1 MIKEIKLPEISETIH
16 TGSVVKI
23 LVSVGDIIDEDQPL
37 IELETEK
44 AMFEVPST
52 EKGIITE
59 ILIKEGDSIEVGQTI
74 VKVDT
79 GIESVQPATEISSP
93 VPQPV
98 EAENISPVSSPKK
111 EKVKDLQKKEIKK
124 ENVSITPA
132 VKEDKNTELVNAS
145 PGVRKLARELG
156 VDLKEVPETDD
167 DGRITEKEVK
177 NYVKTVFESGATNS
191 PAIQLPDFYK
201 WGEIRKE
208 PMSKVRSITAKT
220 MINSLS
226 IPQVTQYDKADI
238 TELEEFRKKQT
249 SKNKSDV
256 KVTVTSILLRVI
268 SSALRQFPQFNA
280 SIDMSNEEI
289 IYKNYCNIGVAVDTE
304 RGLLVPV
311 VRNVDKKNVLELS
324 AELAELSSKARNK
337 KITPD
342 EMEGGN
348 FTISNL
354 GGIGGTYFS
363 PIVYSPQVAILGV
376 SRSGIEAVW
385 VEDKFEPRLI
395 LPVSLTYDHRLI
407 DGADGARFLRWVC
420 DALENPFLI

>member
-16 TGSVVKI
+16 AGTVVKV
-23 LVSVGDIIDEDQPL
+23 LVSVGDAIDEDQPL

-52 EKGIITE
+52 EKGTITE
-59 ILIKEGDSIEVGQTI
+59 ILIKEGDSVEVGQTFI
-74 VKVDT
+74 KLEIGISSVQSSAESSPIISQPVIEEKKTLAAEPIKEKSNKELNSSKKIKEEVKVD
-79 GIESVQPATEISSP
+79 
-93 VPQPV
+93 
-98 EAENISPVSSPKK
+98 
-111 EKVKDLQKKEIKK
+111 L
-124 ENVSITPA
+124 
-132 VKEDKNTELVNAS
+132 KEDKNTELVNAS
-145 PGVRKLARELG
+145 PGVRKFARELG
-156 VDLKEVPETDD
+156 VDLKVVPETDN

-177 NYVKTVFESGATNS
+177 NYVKSVFESGASVSN
-191 PAIQLPDFYK
+191 AFQLPDFSK
-201 WGEIRKE
+201 WGEFRRE
-208 PMSKVRSITAKT
+208 PMSKVRSITAKSMT
-220 MINSLS
+220 NALS

-249 SKNKSDV
+249 LKDKSNV
-256 KVTVTSILLRVI
+256 KVTVTSILLGVI
-268 SSALRQFPQFNA
+268 SSALRQFPQFNS
-280 SIDMSNEEI
+280 SIDMVNEEI
-289 IYKNYCNIGVAVDTE
+289 ILKNYCNIGVAVDTD

-311 VRNVDKKNVLELS
+311 IRDVDKKNVIELS
-324 AELAELSSKARNK
+324 AELAELSAKARNK

-354 GGIGGTYFS
+354 GGIGGTAFS
-363 PIVYSPQVAILGV
+363 PIVYPPQVAILGV
-376 SRSGIEAVW
+376 SRAAIEAVW

-395 LPVSLTYDHRLI
+395 LPVSLSYDHRII

>member
-1 MIKEIKLPEISETIH
+1 MIKEIRLPEISETIH
-16 TGSVVKI
+16 AGSVVKV
-23 LVSVGDIIDEDQPL
+23 LVSVGDKIDEDQPI

-52 EKGIITE
+52 EKGTITD

-74 VKVDT
+74 IKV
-79 GIESVQPATEISSP
+79 ESDEISVKPAPEIPSP
-93 VPQPV
+93 VSKPV
-98 EAENISPVSSPKK
+98 EAENISPVTSPKK
-111 EKVKDLQKKEIKK
+111 EKVKDLPKEKIKPEIISIAAEAK
-124 ENVSITPA
+124 EPNS
-132 VKEDKNTELVNAS
+132 EDLVNAS
-145 PGVRKLARELG
+145 PGVRKFTRELG
-156 VDLKEVPETDD
+156 VDLKDVPETDN

-177 NYVKTVFESGATNS
+177 NYVKTVFESGATKS
-191 PAIQLPDFYK
+191 PAIQLPDFSR
-201 WGEIRKE
+201 WGEIRRE
-208 PMSKVRSITAKT
+208 PMSKVRSITAKS
-220 MINSLS
+220 MIISLS

-238 TELEEFRKKQT
+238 SELEEFRTKQT
-249 SKNKSDV
+249 SKSKSDV

-280 SIDMSNEEI
+280 SIDMATEEI
-289 IYKNYCNIGVAVDTE
+289 IYKNYCNIGVAVDTD

-311 VRNVDKKNVLELS
+311 VRNVDKKNVIELS
-324 AELAELSSKARNK
+324 TELAELSSKARNK

-354 GGIGGTYFS
+354 GGIGGTSFS
-363 PIVYSPQVAILGV
+363 PIVYPPQVAILGV

-395 LPVSLTYDHRLI
+395 LPVSLTYDHRII